1 MPFSLARRLP
11 FSLLVLTL
19 SCAAASPMPMP
30 SPGNYRIDGEARM
43 RSGSGPMLAE
53 RIERWDGS
61 NGNRIVTTVAGGRS
75 HQQSYAGSEPV
86 TWCVA
91 GVSVPPKLLPDRCK
105 TRWWPAQ
112 GGAELQAECQAG
124 RLQEH
129 WKQIDAKTWER
140 QMSFTPA
147 PGGGGSDPAAA
158 LAMVER
164 GLSPA
169 EAAKAR
175 AAIAAL
181 PSAQD
186 RAAAMAPVYEK
197 IEATIR
203 NGTPQQA
210 AEARQQL
217 AALQAAQGGGGGVVW
232 TTTLTERWTRI
243 ADACTPPRKP

>member
-1 MPFSLARRLP
+1 MPFPLARRLP
-11 FSLLVLTL
+11 FSLFALTL
-19 SCAAASPMPMP
+19 TCAAAPPLP
-30 SPGNYRIDGEARM
+30 SPGNYRIDGEAHM
-43 RSGSGPMLAE
+43 RSGSGPTLTE

-61 NGNRIVTTVAGGRS
+61 NGNRIVTTQAGGNS
-75 HQQSYAGSEPV
+75 HQQTYAGTDPV
-86 TWCVA
+86 TWCVH
-91 GVSVPPKLLPDRCK
+91 GVSVPPNQFPDRCK

-112 GGAELQAECQAG
+112 SGAELQAECQAG

-140 QMSFTPA
+140 QMRFTPA
-147 PGGGGSDPAAA
+147 PGGGGNDPGAA
-158 LAMVER
+158 LAMIAQ
-164 GLSPA
+164 GLPPA

-181 PSAQD
+181 PSAQQ
-186 RAAAMAPVYEK
+186 RADAMAPVYEK
-197 IEATIR
+197 INETIR
-203 NGTPQQA
+203 NGTPEQA

>member
-1 MPFSLARRLP
+1 MLHPPVRRLP
-11 FSLLVLTL
+11 LFLLLWAAT
-19 SCAAASPMPMP
+19 CAAAPPLP
-30 SPGNYRIDGEARM
+30 SPGNYRIDGEAHM
-43 RSGSGPMLAE
+43 RSGSGPTLAE

-61 NGNRIVTTVAGGRS
+61 NGNRVVTTLAGGRS
-75 HQQSYAGSEPV
+75 HQQSLVGTEPV
-86 TWCVA
+86 TWCVS
-91 GVSVPPKLLPDRCK
+91 GVSVAPHQFPDRCK
-105 TRWWPAQ
+105 TRRWPAQ

-124 RLQEH
+124 RLQDH

-140 QMSFTPA
+140 QMRFTPA
-147 PGGGGSDPAAA
+147 PGGGGNDPAAA
-158 LAMVER
+158 LAMVEK
-164 GLSPA
+164 GLPPA

-181 PSAQD
+181 PSAQQ

-203 NGTPQQA
+203 NGSPEQA

-217 AALQAAQGGGGGVVW
+217 AALQAAQNGGGGVVW

-243 ADACTPPRKP
+243 AESCKPGS

>member
-1 MPFSLARRLP
+1 MSRPVTWPLP
-11 FSLLVLTL
+11 LLLLTL
-19 SCAAASPMPMP
+19 AATCGATPPLP
-30 SPGNYRIDGEARM
+30 SPGNYRIDGEAHM
-43 RSGSGPMLAE
+43 RSGSGPTLAE

-61 NGNRIVTTVAGGRS
+61 NGNRVVTTVAGGRS
-75 HQQSYAGSEPV
+75 QQQTYAGTEPV
-86 TWCVA
+86 TWCVL
-91 GVSVPPKLLPDRCK
+91 GVSVPANQLPDRCK

-112 GGAELQAECQAG
+112 GGSELQAECQAG

-140 QMSFTPA
+140 QMTFTPG
-147 PGGGGSDPAAA
+147 PGGGNDPAAA
-158 LAMVER
+158 LAMVEK

-181 PSAQD
+181 PSAQQ

-203 NGTPQQA
+203 NGTPEQA

-243 ADACTPPRKP
+243 AEACAPPRKP